1 MLRRNESK
9 QSDEFVWIKEN
20 KMDTN
25 LIKILFGFF
34 VVVNILGISLE
45 WIRIRTDII
54 KLSDKTM
61 NLIYV
66 IISLCGG
73 FVGVL
78 LGAEMMGLKQ
88 ENKVL
93 KKLIPILVFVEICVI
108 VWIFYLNR

>member
-1 MLRRNESK
+1 
-9 QSDEFVWIKEN
+9 
-20 KMDTN
+20 MDTN

-54 KLSDKTM
+54 KLSDKAM

-93 KKLIPILVFVEICVI
+93 KKLIPILVFIEICVI